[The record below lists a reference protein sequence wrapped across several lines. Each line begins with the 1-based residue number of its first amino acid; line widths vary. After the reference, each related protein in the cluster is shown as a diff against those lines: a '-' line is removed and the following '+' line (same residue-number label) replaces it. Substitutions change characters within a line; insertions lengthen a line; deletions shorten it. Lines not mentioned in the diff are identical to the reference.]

1 MTPVVI
7 GAVIEIV
14 FVALAVMAIV
24 RIQRHY
30 KRRRHAVPEFWMA
43 LEEGLS
49 TQIGTVGARL
59 VIGEPKIF
67 FALAS
72 WLLRR
77 RRRLPPRAFAYA
89 SASQIGMVTGVVLC
103 LVVLEGSLSA
113 VVLPW
118 PGLKVVLVLVS
129 IYAAAWI
136 VGIYASLHAYP
147 HLLTDQGLLV
157 RYGVLGDAWIAWRDV
172 ADISID
178 KSTSPGGQD
187 GLFVEDDTAIFA
199 VGGKTSVA
207 IRRRTPG
214 TVSGFLRQSAG
225 IKTIRITADEPD
237 AFVRAVLAARAD
249 HPPTRTNSAT
259 EH

>member
-7 GAVIEIV
+7 AAVIEIV
-14 FVALAVMAIV
+14 FVSLAIMAIV
-24 RIQRHY
+24 RIRRAY
-30 KRRRHAVPEFWMA
+30 KRRRLLVPEFWMA

-49 TQIGTVGARL
+49 AQIGNVGARL
-59 VIGEPKIF
+59 IIGEPKIF

-77 RRRLPPRAFAYA
+77 HRRLSPRAFAYA
-89 SASQIGMVTGVVLC
+89 SASRIGMMTGVALF
-103 LVVLEGSLSA
+103 LVILEGSFSA

-118 PGLKVVLVLVS
+118 PGVKVVLLVVS

-157 RYGVLGDAWIAWRDV
+157 RYGVLGDAWIDWRNV

-187 GLFVEDDTAIFA
+187 GLFVKNDTAIFS
-199 VGGKTSVA
+199 VGGKTTVS
-207 IRRRTPG
+207 IRCQTPV
-214 TVSGFLRQSAG
+214 TVSGFLRKSAG
-225 IKTIRITADEPD
+225 ITMIRIAANEPD
-237 AFVRAVLAARAD
+237 AFVRACFAARED
-249 HPPTRTNSAT
+249 HPTRT
-259 EH
+259 